1 MSSKRKRHSADFKAK
16 VALETIRGLKTASEL
31 ASEFQVHPTQISQ
44 WKRQL
49 LEALPEVFANPRAQR
64 ERSAEELKAPLYE
77 EIGRLKM
84 ELDWL
89 KKSLPFSR
97 MDRRMLIEPRH
108 PRLSIVRQCELL
120 GLARSSYY
128 HAPGQGRTPASH
140 IPNTPSTRTSS
151 VT

>member
-64 ERSAEELKAPLYE
+64 ERSAEELTGPLYE

-84 ELDWL
+84 ALDWL
-89 KKSLPFSR
+89 KKKSA
-97 MDRRMLIEPRH
+97 
-108 PRLSIVRQCELL
+108 LL
-120 GLARSSYY
+120 KDG
-128 HAPGQGRTPASH
+128 
-140 IPNTPSTRTSS
+140 
-151 VT
+151 